1 MKFSKSPFVFITLS
15 LILGLVLSNF
25 VFIPNWILILLIL
38 LALFGIFKTDKKVI
52 TYPIIIFVFT
62 ALGAQIGNENY
73 RIEKFK
79 EGIVAFKV
87 KSVQGKMTWKNYIV
101 TDKSLNNKR
110 KLESGVFQVKF
121 GMPHVLYI

>member
-38 LALFGIFKTDKKVI
+38 LALFGIFKTDKTVI
-52 TYPIIIFVFT
+52 TYPIIFFVFT

-87 KSVQGKMTWKNYIV
+87 KSV
-101 TDKSLNNKR
+101 
-110 KLESGVFQVKF
+110 
-121 GMPHVLYI
+121 